1 MALRPSKG
9 VRLGHACTWPSV
21 FGAARRGSVNLRD
34 LKFTLL
40 EAFFRDFML
49 EKALEMKSQSPHGT
63 LASTMAPSALPLTS
77 DDPSTLT
84 ESLGPT

>member
-1 MALRPSKG
+1 
-9 VRLGHACTWPSV
+9 
-21 FGAARRGSVNLRD
+21 
-34 LKFTLL
+34 
-40 EAFFRDFML
+40 ML
-49 EKALEMKSQSPHGT
+49 EKSLEMKSQSLHGT